1 MTDRILIAEDEEIIR
16 TNIREFLAADGYAVD
31 AVGTGDAALERVL
44 SEDYGLVLADIHMP
58 GLDGIALL
66 DRVVRERPDTF
77 VMIMTAYASV
87 ETAIEAL
94 RLGAYDYLVKPI
106 IFDDLL
112 RKIENLFTYRAVK
125 AEVLRLR
132 RDVSDR
138 LGFEGIVGESAE
150 MRRVFDLVEK
160 VAPSAAA
167 VLITGE
173 SGTGKELVARAIHD
187 RSNVSDHEFLAVN
200 VAALPREMVE
210 AQLFGHEKGAFTGA
224 DRRRDGLLRS
234 VNGGTIFL
242 DEVGEIPLEAQVKLL
257 RAVESLEVLPVG
269 ADRPLPAKFRL
280 VTATNRD
287 LDAAVQEGRFR
298 EDLYYRLNV
307 VRIELP
313 PLKERRED
321 IPALVGH
328 FLKLHGRAQGQ
339 REPALSN
346 QAMRILLNY
355 AWPGNVRELSNV
367 IERACILSGG
377 GRIDIEHLPTELV
390 AEETMP
396 TGLRKAVEEF
406 ERRHIAWVLR
416 AAGGNRERAA
426 QLLGVDPATL
436 YRRLARYSD
445 NGNLES

>member
-1 MTDRILIAEDEEIIR
+1 
-16 TNIREFLAADGYAVD
+16 
-31 AVGTGDAALERVL
+31 
-44 SEDYGLVLADIHMP
+44 
-58 GLDGIALL
+58 
-66 DRVVRERPDTF
+66 
-77 VMIMTAYASV
+77 
-87 ETAIEAL
+87 
-94 RLGAYDYLVKPI
+94 
-106 IFDDLL
+106 
-112 RKIENLFTYRAVK
+112 
-125 AEVLRLR
+125 
-132 RDVSDR
+132 
-138 LGFEGIVGESAE
+138 
-150 MRRVFDLVEK
+150 
-160 VAPSAAA
+160 
-167 VLITGE
+167 
-173 SGTGKELVARAIHD
+173 
-187 RSNVSDHEFLAVN
+187 
-200 VAALPREMVE
+200 
-210 AQLFGHEKGAFTGA
+210 
-224 DRRRDGLLRS
+224 
-234 VNGGTIFL
+234 
-242 DEVGEIPLEAQVKLL
+242 
-257 RAVESLEVLPVG
+257 
-269 ADRPLPAKFRL
+269 L